1 MCLCGSN
8 KNQLKNRD
16 KMRILYYDCFAGIS
30 GDMNLGAMID
40 LGVDPDYLK
49 TELQKL
55 KIEGFHLEVQ
65 KDMRRGISGTKA
77 TVVIENPENEKHRH
91 LRHVEEL
98 VNQSS
103 LSSEVKTRSL
113 KIFDL
118 IAVAEGK
125 VHNISKERVHFH
137 EVGALDSIAD
147 IVGAAICLEALKVD
161 KVMASPIQLGGG
173 MVKCAH
179 GIMPVPAPATALI
192 VENVPVRTGLVQ
204 HEATTPT
211 GAAILVATVDEFTE
225 QTNFKIQKTAY
236 GIGHRDVSEVAN
248 VLRVYLAEDDTVAD
262 NTKIESATM
271 VECNI
276 DDMNPEWYD
285 QLFRKL
291 FEAGASD
298 VFLTPIIM
306 KKSRP
311 ANTLSVLCGNKI
323 LPEIKSVIFNN
334 STTIGLR
341 EYAVTKT
348 VLERR
353 EEEVETDLGKV
364 KVKTSYFQGRKIRFK
379 PESDEIIRLANEHG
393 LSMNEVEQ
401 IIAKNR

>member
-1 MCLCGSN
+1 M
-8 KNQLKNRD
+8 K
-16 KMRILYYDCFAGIS
+16 ILYYDCFAGIS

-40 LGVDPDYLK
+40 LGVDPDYLIA
-49 TELQKL
+49 ELQKL
-55 KIEGFHLEVQ
+55 NIEGFHLEIQ
-65 KDMRRGISGTKA
+65 KDIRRGISGTKA
-77 TVVIENPENEKHRH
+77 TVVVENPENEKHRH

-98 VNQSS
+98 INQST
-103 LSSEVKTRSL
+103 LSPEVKSLSL

-118 IAVAEGK
+118 IAVAEGN

-147 IVGAAICLEALKVD
+147 IVGAAICLDYLKVD
-161 KVMASPIQLGGG
+161 KVVSSPIQLGGG

-192 VENVPVRTGLVQ
+192 VQNVPVKTGLVQ

-225 QTNFKIQKTAY
+225 QIDFQIQKTAY
-236 GIGHRDVSEVAN
+236 GIGQRDVSEVSN
-248 VLRVYLAEDDTVAD
+248 VLRVYLSESEETPD
-262 NTKIESATM
+262 NTKLEEAWM
-271 VECNI
+271 LECNI

-285 QLFRKL
+285 HLFGKL
-291 FEAGASD
+291 FDAGASD

-311 ANTLSVLCGNKI
+311 ANMLSVLCSKNI
-323 LPEIKSVIFNN
+323 APEMKAIIFNN

-341 EYAVTKT
+341 EYPVTKT
-348 VLERR
+348 VLDRQEK
-353 EEEVETDLGKV
+353 EIETELGKV
-364 KVKTSYFQGRKIRFK
+364 RVKCSSFQGKEIRFK
-379 PESDEIIRLANEHG
+379 PEFEDLKKLAIQHG
-393 LSMNEVEQ
+393 LSLNEVEK
-401 IIAKNR
+401 IINKSL

>member
-1 MCLCGSN
+1 
-8 KNQLKNRD
+8 
-16 KMRILYYDCFAGIS
+16 MRILYYDCFAGIS

-40 LGVDPDYLK
+40 LGVAPDFLIAELK
-49 TELQKL
+49 KL
-55 KIEGFHLEVQ
+55 NIGGFHLEIQ
-65 KDMRRGISGTKA
+65 KDIRRGISGTKA
-77 TVVIENPENEKHRH
+77 TVVIENPDNEKHRH

-103 LSSEVKTRSL
+103 LSSEVKILSL

-118 IAVAEGK
+118 IAEAEAK

-147 IVGAAICLEALKVD
+147 IVGAAICLDYLKVD
-161 KVMASPIQLGGG
+161 KVMSAPIQLGGG

-179 GIMPVPAPATALI
+179 GMMPVPAPATALI
-192 VENVPVRTGLVQ
+192 VQNVPVKTGLVQ

-225 QTNFKIQKTAY
+225 QIDFQIQKTGY
-236 GIGHRDVSEVAN
+236 GIGQRDVSEVPN
-248 VLRVYLAEDDTVAD
+248 VLRVYLSESNKTPD
-262 NTKIESATM
+262 NIRLEEAWM
-271 VECNI
+271 LECNI

-285 QLFRKL
+285 HLLGKL

-311 ANTLSVLCGNKI
+311 ANMLSVLCSKNI
-323 LPEIKSVIFNN
+323 ALEMKSIIFNN

-341 EYAVTKT
+341 EYPVTKT
-348 VLERR
+348 VLERQ
-353 EEEVETDLGKV
+353 EKEIETELGKV
-364 KVKTSYFQGRKIRFK
+364 RVKCSYFEGKEIRFK
-379 PESDEIIRLANEHG
+379 PEFEDLKKLAIQHG
-393 LSMNEVEQ
+393 LSLNEVEK
-401 IIAKNR
+401 IIIKNY